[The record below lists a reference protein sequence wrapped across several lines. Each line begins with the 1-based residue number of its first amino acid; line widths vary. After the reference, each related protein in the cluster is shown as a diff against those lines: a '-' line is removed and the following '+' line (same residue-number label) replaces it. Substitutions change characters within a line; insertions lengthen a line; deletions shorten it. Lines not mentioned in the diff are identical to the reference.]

1 MIVNSAYCTFVI
13 MGIHHDVYFACTVCT
28 LYVNFAYILSDE
40 AASVKRNLQFLARL
54 NWFIANRVSALARLS
69 RRSCC

>member
-1 MIVNSAYCTFVI
+1 

-40 AASVKRNLQFLARL
+40 AATVKRNLQFLARL
-54 NWFIANRVSALARLS
+54 NWFIGNKV
-69 RRSCC
+69 